1 MQDRKRRKLQVGQ
14 YMINDNLFSTSL
26 KKLNYK
32 PRAKEILRVSKY
44 FFISK
49 QLNGPEIWKHKVHQ
63 KVWVK
68 AGLKRRKICE
78 SF

>member
-32 PRAKEILRVSKY
+32 PRAKEIDPSLAKWITSVR
-44 FFISK
+44 IT
-49 QLNGPEIWKHKVHQ
+49 
-63 KVWVK
+63 
-68 AGLKRRKICE
+68 AD
-78 SF
+78 